1 MQLPEKCK
9 TQFGRKISWFV
20 VVDKRH
26 AHPGKIKLHHNRPNS
41 LANAAHAASEFQKQ
55 RLTFLSINII
65 IKYFALP
72 CKVQKT
78 TKKYIVPRCYSTIL
92 QQIQSC
98 AQRRH
103 CCNQN
108 PHAISSCQ
116 GNVAHVHRINGSL
129 YFHTP
134 FCYDSHAAWL
144 RKFPTCSTMH
154 CICIHI
160 IRKTIV
166 RIHTRS
172 HLFPAVADVSKIP
185 VYVNYSCDIA
195 VVCVRIL
202 IDAERLNSK
211 CQVEITLQRIPCS
224 PVHHKRS
231 SIDSAQSIH
240 TSEFQAHCTK
250 KTSARAC
257 NVSKTSSLQRHSNS
271 RWYT

>member
-1 MQLPEKCK
+1 MNSPPSPKPFPNKFKLITNSKNVLFVHKLLKNIMQLPEKCK

-55 RLTFLSINII
+55 RLIFLSINII

-103 CCNQN
+103 CCNQI

-129 YFHTP
+129 YFHNLDYYT
-134 FCYDSHAAWL
+134 L
-144 RKFPTCSTMH
+144 
-154 CICIHI
+154 
-160 IRKTIV
+160 KT
-166 RIHTRS
+166 
-172 HLFPAVADVSKIP
+172 
-185 VYVNYSCDIA
+185 
-195 VVCVRIL
+195 
-202 IDAERLNSK
+202 
-211 CQVEITLQRIPCS
+211 VEICG
-224 PVHHKRS
+224 
-231 SIDSAQSIH
+231 
-240 TSEFQAHCTK
+240 
-250 KTSARAC
+250 KTWPAYS
-257 NVSKTSSLQRHSNS
+257 V
-271 RWYT
+271 